1 MRARGVRGAIQVS
14 TVRCVRAR
22 DGTGRCRASRA
33 RANPRARR
41 RDARA
46 RSTASGRASR
56 RVARRRAASCV
67 VGSRRDSL
75 SLSISRD
82 YITFPR
88 RATAR
93 DATPRRSH
101 RALDILSKRRAQ
113 DAQDGP
119 ESDQRRL
126 LRGRRAEGGSVPAH
140 EQLYRHEDVR
150 DRRDGRGEDPSDE
163 RETAEHRDAAREG
176 GPAGRGDA
184 PRERWGARVRPGT
197 VSRRRD
203 GARGDD
209 ARSRRTR
216 GRARARR
223 ARRGN
228 ARERDG
234 REAHGHTDVGDEWM
248 EKCGFRFRVTRRRGA
263 RALFVRG
270 GTRRTTE

>member
-1 MRARGVRGAIQVS
+1 M
-14 TVRCVRAR
+14 
-22 DGTGRCRASRA
+22 SRV
-33 RANPRARR
+33 
-41 RDARA
+41 ARA
-46 RSTASGRASR
+46 REPARETTRCARAFDRVGTRVASGRSSSR
-56 RVARRRAASCV
+56 GVVCRRFS
-67 VGSRRDSL
+67 SRLSL
-75 SLSISRD
+75 SLSLSRD

-176 GPAGRGDA
+176 GPARRGDA
-184 PRERWGARVRPGT
+184 PRERRGARGRTGT

-203 GARGDD
+203 GARGED

-234 REAHGHTDVGDEWM
+234 REAHGHTDVGNEWM

>member
-1 MRARGVRGAIQVS
+1 MRARVR
-14 TVRCVRAR
+14 
-22 DGTGRCRASRA
+22 
-33 RANPRARR
+33 PR
-41 RDARA
+41 RDAR
-46 RSTASGRASR
+46 RVGSLV
-56 RVARRRAASCV
+56 VARRRVSSVLVATL
-67 VGSRRDSL
+67 SL
-75 SLSISRD
+75 SLSRD
-82 YITFPR
+82 YIPFPR

-163 RETAEHRDAAREG
+163 RETAEHGDAAREG
-176 GPAGRGDA
+176 GPARRGDA
-184 PRERWGARVRPGT
+184 PRERWGARGRTGT

-209 ARSRRTR
+209 ARSRGTR

-234 REAHGHTDVGDEWM
+234 REGHGHTDVGDEWM
-248 EKCGFRFRVTRRRGA
+248 ERCGFHVTRRGA

>member
-33 RANPRARR
+33 RANPHARR

-75 SLSISRD
+75 SLSRD
-82 YITFPR
+82 YFTFPR

-101 RALDILSKRRAQ
+101 RALDVLSKRRAQ

-163 RETAEHRDAAREG
+163 RETAEHGDAAREG
-176 GPAGRGDA
+176 GPARRGDA
-184 PRERWGARVRPGT
+184 PRERWGARGRTGT

-209 ARSRRTR
+209 ARSRGTR

-234 REAHGHTDVGDEWM
+234 REGHGHTDVGDEWM
-248 EKCGFRFRVTRRRGA
+248 ERCGFHVTRRGA

>member
-1 MRARGVRGAIQVS
+1 M
-14 TVRCVRAR
+14 
-22 DGTGRCRASRA
+22 SRV
-33 RANPRARR
+33 
-41 RDARA
+41 ARA
-46 RSTASGRASR
+46 REPARETTRCARAFDRVGTRVASGRSSSR
-56 RVARRRAASCV
+56 GVVCRRFS
-67 VGSRRDSL
+67 SRLSL
-75 SLSISRD
+75 SLSLV
-82 YITFPR
+82 ITFPR

-101 RALDILSKRRAQ
+101 RALDVLSKRRAQ

-163 RETAEHRDAAREG
+163 RETAERGDAAREG
-176 GPAGRGDA
+176 GPARRGGA
-184 PRERWGARVRPGT
+184 PRERWGARGRTGT

-209 ARSRRTR
+209 ARSRGTR

-234 REAHGHTDVGDEWM
+234 REGHGHTDVGDEWM
-248 EKCGFRFRVTRRRGA
+248 ERCGFHVTRRGA